1 MKSNL
6 WVRQLKI
13 TQQGRKMYYI
23 GIDVAKSF
31 HVVSAIDENEVK
43 VISKPFRVDN
53 SNDGFS
59 KLLRI
64 LDSISKEKSQ
74 FLIGLEA
81 TGIYGENLLEY
92 LISNGYSVK
101 LLNPFQ
107 TTRYREQIT
116 MKKVKNDNIDSLVIA
131 LFLKD
136 GKFSSGYVTDDE
148 YQSLRTLYRN
158 QISIQKDMKD
168 VKKRILTQITVTF
181 PEFEG
186 FINPFT
192 ISGLALLDKY
202 PTAHHY
208 KRSSVDR
215 IMKLFRHIQGNNF
228 NQAKALKLLNL
239 SKESIYSGKAKEARA
254 IAIRSSIR
262 LLKLYMSELD
272 ILEAEINSLL
282 DSKGLSI
289 TVEEAGVGI
298 QKNDNLI
305 DNLKTIPGVNNKTIS
320 AVISECGDLTRFPT
334 IAKFIGYLGLFPT
347 ENSSGNSKRTGHLSK
362 RGSAK
367 AKHALYL
374 SASSCLIHNQQLKQ
388 LYDTKRSQGKSKK
401 EGLVAVSRKLATII
415 YSIFKYNTP
424 YDPNRVFAKS

>member
-1 MKSNL
+1 
-6 WVRQLKI
+6 
-13 TQQGRKMYYI
+13 MYYV

-31 HVVSAIDENEVK
+31 HVVSVIDDNEVK
-43 VISKPFRVDN
+43 VISKPSRVNN
-53 SNDGFS
+53 SNEGF
-59 KLLRI
+59 KRLLTI
-64 LDSISKEKSQ
+64 LDSISLEKKE

-81 TGIYGENLLEY
+81 TGIYGENLWEY
-92 LISNGYSVK
+92 LNSNGYSVK

-107 TTRYREQIT
+107 TSRYREQIT

-158 QISIQKDMKD
+158 RASIQANMKEI
-168 VKKRILTQITVTF
+168 KKRILTQITVTF

-208 KRSSVDR
+208 KHSSVDR

-228 NQAKALKLLNL
+228 NNEKALKLLSL
-239 SKESIYSGKAKEARA
+239 AKDSIYSGKAKEARA
-254 IAIRSSIR
+254 IAIKSSIR
-262 LLKLYMSELD
+262 LLKTYQVELEL
-272 ILEAEINSLL
+272 LENEISSLL
-282 DSKGLSI
+282 KSKGLSI
-289 TVEEAGVGI
+289 TVDEAGEEI
-298 QKNDNLI
+298 EKKNALI
-305 DNLKTIPGVNNKTIS
+305 DNLKTIPGVSDKTIA

-362 RGSAK
+362 RGSSLV
-367 AKHALYL
+367 KHALYM
-374 SASSCLIHNQQLKQ
+374 SASSCLIHNKQLKQ

-424 YDPNRVFAKS
+424 YDPSRVFTQS

>member
-1 MKSNL
+1 
-6 WVRQLKI
+6 
-13 TQQGRKMYYI
+13 MYYV

-31 HVVSAIDENEVK
+31 HVVSCVDENEVK
-43 VISKPFRVDN
+43 VISKAFKVDN
-53 SNDGFS
+53 SNEGFK
-59 KLLRI
+59 KLLSV
-64 LDSISKEKSQ
+64 LSSISVEKRE

-81 TGIYGENLLEY
+81 TGIYGENLWEY
-92 LISNGYSVK
+92 LNSNGYSVK

-107 TTRYREQIT
+107 TSRYREQIT

-158 QISIQKDMKD
+158 RASIQKDMKE

-208 KRSSVDR
+208 KHSSVDR

-228 NQAKALKLLNL
+228 NQAKALELLNL
-239 SKESIYSGKAKEARA
+239 SKVSIYSGKAKEARA
-254 IAIRSSIR
+254 IAIKSSIR
-262 LLKLYMSELD
+262 LLKTYQHELE
-272 ILEAEINSLL
+272 ILESEIGSLL
-282 DSKGLSI
+282 DSQGLSL
-289 TVEEAGVGI
+289 TVDDAGDEI
-298 QKNDNLI
+298 EQKNTLI
-305 DNLKTIPGVNNKTIS
+305 NNLKTIPGVSEKTIA

-334 IAKFIGYLGLFPT
+334 IPKFIGYLGLFPT
-347 ENSSGNSKRTGHLSK
+347 ENSSGNSQRTGHLSK
-362 RGSAK
+362 RGSSI

-374 SASSCLIHNQQLKQ
+374 SATSCLIHNQQLKQ
-388 LYDTKRSQGKSKK
+388 
-401 EGLVAVSRKLATII
+401 
-415 YSIFKYNTP
+415 
-424 YDPNRVFAKS
+424 